1 MLVLLLFYTF
11 SIEITVIGKIHKM
24 NIWNSVSIE
33 VCMMLNYFSKVSE
46 LYPTQVRFMHLHL
59 EKLLMQ

>member
-24 NIWNSVSIE
+24 NNSVSIE